1 MNIENVKSQMRKG
14 MMEYCIML
22 LLRGGE
28 LYATD
33 ILALLKDADLLVV
46 EGTLYPLLTRLRREG
61 VLTHRWQENTLG
73 PPRKYFALT
82 AEGEAALAELDRAW
96 GQLSGTVETVKEKVA
111 RKLAEKKA
119 EALQDTPAT
128 PPAAEADTG
137 ENITES

>member
-33 ILALLKDADLLVV
+33 ILGLLKDADLLVV

-61 VLTHRWQENTLG
+61 VLTHRWQESSQG
-73 PPRKYFALT
+73 PPRKYFMLT

-96 GQLSGTVETVKEKVA
+96 GQLSGTVDSIKLTVA
-111 RKLAEKKA
+111 RKLAEKEA
-119 EALQDTPAT
+119 ERKKNMA
-128 PPAAEADTG
+128 AAEPEHNTKK
-137 ENITES
+137 